1 MSISTKTGDDGTTG
15 LWSGE
20 RIGKDELRVECY
32 GTVDEL
38 NAHLGLAR
46 RATTTPRAAE
56 MLDILQEDLFRV
68 AGALATRGP
77 DSYVQPVCEDDV
89 ERITDWVHELEAAV
103 PLRGFVIPGSTEA
116 SARLDVCRTVCR
128 RAERR
133 IVALARVET
142 VDGPT
147 RRFVNRLSDLLF
159 MIARYEE
166 DSTGALR
173 YKRGVSR
180 NSCGAQG

>member
-1 MSISTKTGDDGTTG
+1 MSISTKTGDGGETG

-20 RIGKDELRVECY
+20 RVPKDDARVEAY

-38 NAHLGLAR
+38 NSFLGLAR
-46 RATTTPRAAE
+46 RAVETPRAAE
-56 MLDILQEDLFRV
+56 IIDVLQEDLFRV
-68 AGALATRGP
+68 AGTLATRGEAR
-77 DSYVQPVCEDDV
+77 YVQPLCEDDV

-103 PLRGFVIPGSTEA
+103 PLTGFVIPGSVEA
-116 SARLDVCRTVCR
+116 SARLDLCRTVCR

-133 IVALARVET
+133 LVTLARSES

-159 MIARYEE
+159 MLARLEE
-166 DSTGALR
+166 QAVGAIR
-173 YKRGVSR
+173 YKRGSDR
-180 NSCGAQG
+180 ASCG

>member
-1 MSISTKTGDDGTTG
+1 MSIATKTGDDGTTG

-38 NAHLGLAR
+38 NSFLGLAR
-46 RATTTPRAAE
+46 RAVETERAAE
-56 MLDILQEDLFRV
+56 LIDALQEDLFRV
-68 AGALATRGP
+68 AGALATRGE
-77 DSYVQPVCEDDV
+77 STYAQPVCEDDV
-89 ERITDWVHELEAAV
+89 DRITLWVHELEAAV
-103 PLRGFVIPGSTEA
+103 SLSGFVIPGSTEA

-133 IVALARVET
+133 IVALSRREA

-159 MIARYEE
+159 MLARLEE
-166 DSTGALR
+166 ASAGAIR
-173 YKRGVSR
+173 YKRGTGR
-180 NSCGAQG
+180 DSCGG